1 MHRKAVLLLAAIQ
14 IMTCLSSCALRKP
27 TEEAMPRI
35 SSDTA
40 LESGQNKAT
49 SKGAQTVSVVKSE
62 KIGGRTLQIDAE
74 VVLPD
79 LHTMANIK
87 LDANT
92 EECNQLAEDW
102 ILSKAPGAKAVCSA
116 FQTVWEV
123 EVEGVLHEVLCID
136 ADNIRVNYLNAAN
149 DINSDIMEEEEM
161 SLFFPHYITQECP
174 PLLNISAEEAAKE
187 ASEIL
192 AQYSCFTY
200 SPWNIVAYNAERE
213 GSSGAYR
220 MELQPLYNDVP
231 VFDQYS
237 PGRNEHVQSAKI
249 AAWMSA
255 NGLFTFQGN
264 LLLKETEKTDI
275 ERALSLER
283 AVEKLVED
291 FPIYAI
297 GKTVYV
303 TGICAAYHLQGSTE
317 DETCTLIPGWAF
329 ECRDSAEKSSY
340 ERQYTCF
347 YDFENGKLHLLRYN

>member
-14 IMTCLSSCALRKP
+14 IIACLSACALRKP
-27 TEEAMPRI
+27 TEETVPWI
-35 SSDTA
+35 SSDTT
-40 LESGQNKAT
+40 LESGQNKAD
-49 SKGAQTVSVVKSE
+49 SKEAQIVSVVKSE
-62 KIGGRTLQIDAE
+62 KIDGRSLQIDAE

-87 LDANT
+87 LGANT
-92 EECNQLAEDW
+92 EKWNQLAEDW
-102 ILSKAPGAKAVCSA
+102 ILSKAPGTKSVSSA

-123 EVEGVLHEVLCID
+123 EVEGAFHETLCID
-136 ADNIRVNYLNAAN
+136 ADNIRVNYLNVAN

-161 SLFFPHYITQECP
+161 SSFFPHYITRECP

-213 GSSGAYR
+213 GGSGAYC

-237 PGRNEHVQSAKI
+237 PSRNEHVQSAKI
-249 AAWMSA
+249 TAWMSA
-255 NGLFTFQGN
+255 EGLFTFQGN
-264 LLLKETEKTDI
+264 LLLKETGKTDI
-275 ERALSLER
+275 ARALSLER

-297 GKTVYV
+297 GKSVYV
-303 TGICAAYHLQGSTE
+303 TGVCAAYYLQGTTE

-329 ECRDSAEKSSY
+329 ECRDSAETSSY

-347 YDFENGKLHLLRYN
+347 YDFENGKLHLLKYN